1 MSFDVTLIITVFNE
15 INGIERW
22 FSSLENQSIQPDE
35 IVIVDGGSKD
45 GTLEVLQEYFKN
57 KEHVLVMSDYS
68 CNSKTTNGP
77 IARGRNVAIRNASN
91 DFIIGTDAGCE
102 MHEDFIR
109 NMKIGFEDGG
119 DFLCGSYDLK
129 NPNPYQLK
137 LQSSFIPSFNKKDF
151 PQNFLPSSRSIG
163 FHKTLWEK
171 VGGYPEATFAGEDTW
186 FAARL
191 SEICNKPIL
200 VKDALVYWDSPRDRN
215 ELANKC
221 LAYGFGDGFL
231 LQNVRLHLVRFLI
244 MIFPPLFLT
253 LMVAKKRSFESW
265 FIYYFSFVGFVKG
278 ITKRLL

>member
-1 MSFDVTLIITVFNE
+1 M
-15 INGIERW
+15 
-22 FSSLENQSIQPDE
+22 PDE
-35 IVIVDGGSKD
+35 VVIVDGGSDD
-45 GTLEVLQEYFKN
+45 GTFELLKDYFN
-57 KEHVLVMSDYS
+57 NENNSSVILDLS
-68 CNSKTTNGP
+68 CNSKITDGP
-77 IARGRNVAIRNASN
+77 IARGRNIAIKNSSN
-91 DFIIGTDAGCE
+91 ECIVGTDAGCE
-102 MHEDFIR
+102 MHENFIE
-109 NMKIGFEDGG
+109 NMKIGFVDGG

-265 FIYYFSFVGFVKG
+265 FIYYFTFFGFVKG
-278 ITKRLL
+278 VIKRLL